1 MKKLITPVALAAS
14 LLVASPAFAYEV
26 KSGDTMGKI
35 AKEHNMSLQ
44 ELSKANPQ
52 VKDLNLIYT
61 GQTINT
67 NKTTQTTA
75 STEGYKQITPATAA
89 EKDLLARLVRAEAES
104 EPYAGKVAVA
114 TVVLNRVDSDG
125 FPNSISAVIN
135 QKANGYYQFSPVA
148 NGQINK
154 AADAESI
161 KAVNEALA
169 FDRSKG
175 AGSLFFYN
183 PSTATSRW
191 LDSKTTTLTI
201 GNHVFKK

>member
-26 KSGDTMGKI
+26 KSGDTMNKI
-35 AKEHNMSLQ
+35 AKDNNMSLQ

-52 VKDLNLIYT
+52 ITDLNKIYV
-61 GQTINT
+61 GQNVNT
-67 NKTTQTTA
+67 TKTANSAA
-75 STEGYKQITPATAA
+75 STEGYKQITPATAS

-104 EPYAGKVAVA
+104 EPYSGKVAVA
-114 TVVLNRVDSDG
+114 TVVLNRVDNET
-125 FPNSISAVIN
+125 FPNNIHDVIY
-135 QKANGYYQFSPVA
+135 QSGQFSPVA

-154 AADAESI
+154 PADSESI

-183 PSTATSRW
+183 PDTATSRW
-191 LDSKTTTLTI
+191 LDSKPTTLVI
-201 GNHVFKK
+201 GHHVFKK